1 LSAGV
6 QSNVRSMYVSTRGAA
21 NGILAAGARLAAIK
35 DELTDLAVIAHDG
48 PLTAAQLAHAER
60 LLAEEV
66 DARRLYEEAVHRFRF
81 LTNPRLPSARAAT

>member
-6 QSNVRSMYVSTRGAA
+6 RDNVRSMHVSARSAA
-21 NGILAAGARLAAIK
+21 NGVLAAGARLAAIK
-35 DELTDLAVIAHDG
+35 DELSDLAAVAHDG

-66 DARRLYEEAVHRFRF
+66 EARRLYEDAVQRFRF